1 MTHDNTVWYIWFNKV
16 IERYNP
22 TFSFLN
28 EDNRGEK
35 VFHLKHM
42 YPIEFSSNLI
52 TGEMHT
58 VMDITLNRDS
68 TFLKIG
74 KICSLL

>member
-1 MTHDNTVWYIWFNKV
+1 
-16 IERYNP
+16 
-22 TFSFLN
+22 
-28 EDNRGEK
+28 
-35 VFHLKHM
+35 M

-58 VMDITLNRDS
+58 VKNITSNQDS

-74 KICSLL
+74 KYVKFVMRGNKVGNPFVLLHHNIKEIWCYIRIHKNYL

>member
-1 MTHDNTVWYIWFNKV
+1 
-16 IERYNP
+16 
-22 TFSFLN
+22 
-28 EDNRGEK
+28 
-35 VFHLKHM
+35 M

-58 VMDITLNRDS
+58 VIVITFNQDS

-74 KICSLL
+74 KICSFLLWGAIKLSILLTCISPYHGNMVFDTRCKW